1 MSKQLDSIEDIIN
14 EASENFG
21 KEFLEHYLSGS
32 FGSMSKSET
41 EILIFHLLF
50 SDFKGLS
57 NYEIS
62 NLLKISETKVKSL
75 TLNAH
80 LRYSKQSG
88 DEIVRET
95 LADIAKKFS
104 TIYDEQNGEVKI
116 HIQSSVQKR
125 EMINA
130 INNLGSF
137 ADYGLNNE
145 ILKIRINTLFSLFE
159 KFLDKEKFK
168 ETVQTYLEDKKLNEK
183 QFFDAL
189 NNRQKLIEV
198 IKKFNIKI
206 SDIIGFAVSKF

>member
-1 MSKQLDSIEDIIN
+1 MELILQRIID

-41 EILIFHLLF
+41 EILIFHLLSKHF
-50 SDFKGLS
+50 EISS

-62 NLLKISETKVKSL
+62 NLLKISETKVKNL

-80 LRYSKQSG
+80 LRYPRQSG

-95 LADIAKKFS
+95 LVDIAKKFS
-104 TIYDEQNGEVKI
+104 AIYDEQNGEVKI

-130 INNLGSF
+130 INKLGSF

-168 ETVQTYLEDKKLNEK
+168 DTVQIYLKDKKLNEK

-189 NNRQKLIEV
+189 NNSQRFIEI
-198 IKKFNIKI
+198 IKRSNIKI
-206 SDIIGFAVSKF
+206 SDVINTILNFI

>member
-1 MSKQLDSIEDIIN
+1 MELILQRIID

-41 EILIFHLLF
+41 EILIFHLLSKHF
-50 SDFKGLS
+50 EISS

-62 NLLKISETKVKSL
+62 NLLKISETKVKNL

-80 LRYSKQSG
+80 LRYPRQSG

-95 LADIAKKFS
+95 LVDIAKKFS
-104 TIYDEQNGEVKI
+104 AIYDEQNGEVKI
-116 HIQSSVQKR
+116 NIQSSVQKR

-130 INNLGSF
+130 INKLGSF

-168 ETVQTYLEDKKLNEK
+168 DTVQTYLKDKELNEK

-189 NNRQKLIEV
+189 NNYQKLIEI
-198 IKKFNIKI
+198 IKKSNIKV
-206 SDIIGFAVSKF
+206 SDFFGFVVSKIL

>member
-1 MSKQLDSIEDIIN
+1 MELILQRIID

-41 EILIFHLLF
+41 EILIFHLLSKHF
-50 SDFKGLS
+50 EISS

-62 NLLKISETKVKSL
+62 NLLKISETKVKNL

-80 LRYSKQSG
+80 LRYPRQSG

-95 LADIAKKFS
+95 LVDIAKKFS
-104 TIYDEQNGEVKI
+104 AIYDEQNGEVKI

-130 INNLGSF
+130 INKLGSF

-168 ETVQTYLEDKKLNEK
+168 DTVQTYLKDKKLNEK

-189 NNRQKLIEV
+189 NNSQRFIEI
-198 IKKFNIKI
+198 IKRSNIKI
-206 SDIIGFAVSKF
+206 SDVINTILNFI

>member
-1 MSKQLDSIEDIIN
+1 MELILQRIIN

-21 KEFLEHYLSGS
+21 KEFLEHFLSGS

-41 EILIFHLLF
+41 EILVFHLLSKHF
-50 SDFKGLS
+50 ENSS

-62 NLLKISETKVKSL
+62 NLLKISETKVKNL

-80 LRYSKQSG
+80 LRYPRQSG

-95 LADIAKKFS
+95 LVDIAKKFS
-104 TIYDEQNGEVKI
+104 AIYDEQSCEVKI
-116 HIQSSVQKR
+116 HIQSSVKKR
-125 EMINA
+125 EIINA

-137 ADYGLNNE
+137 AEYGLNNE

-168 ETVQTYLEDKKLNEK
+168 DTVQTYLKDKKLNEK

-189 NNRQKLIEV
+189 NNSQRFIEI
-198 IKKFNIKI
+198 IKRSNIKI
-206 SDIIGFAVSKF
+206 SDVINTILNFI

>member
-1 MSKQLDSIEDIIN
+1 MELILQRIID

-41 EILIFHLLF
+41 EILIFHLLSKHF
-50 SDFKGLS
+50 EISS

-62 NLLKISETKVKSL
+62 NLLKISETKVKNL

-80 LRYSKQSG
+80 LRYPKQSG

-95 LADIAKKFS
+95 LVDIAKKFS
-104 TIYDEQNGEVKI
+104 AIYDEQNCEVKI
-116 HIQSSVQKR
+116 HIQSSVKKR
-125 EMINA
+125 EIINA
-130 INNLGSF
+130 INKLGSF

-168 ETVQTYLEDKKLNEK
+168 DTVQTYLKDKKLNEK

-189 NNRQKLIEV
+189 NNSQRFIEI
-198 IKKFNIKI
+198 IKRSNIKI
-206 SDIIGFAVSKF
+206 SDVINTILNFI

>member
-1 MSKQLDSIEDIIN
+1 MELILQRIID
-14 EASENFG
+14 EASENFS
-21 KEFLEHYLSGS
+21 KEFLEHYMSGS

-41 EILIFHLLF
+41 EILIFHLLSKHF
-50 SDFKGLS
+50 EISS

-62 NLLKISETKVKSL
+62 NLLKISETKVKNL

-80 LRYSKQSG
+80 LRYPRQSG

-95 LADIAKKFS
+95 LVDIAKKFS
-104 TIYDEQNGEVKI
+104 AIYDEQNGEVKI

-130 INNLGSF
+130 INKLGSF

-168 ETVQTYLEDKKLNEK
+168 DTVQTYLKDKELNEK

-189 NNRQKLIEV
+189 NNYQKLIEI
-198 IKKFNIKI
+198 IKKSNIKV
-206 SDIIGFAVSKF
+206 SDFFGFVVSKIL

>member
-1 MSKQLDSIEDIIN
+1 MELILQRIID

-21 KEFLEHYLSGS
+21 KEFLEYYLSGS

-41 EILIFHLLF
+41 EILIFHLLSKHF
-50 SDFKGLS
+50 EISS

-62 NLLKISETKVKSL
+62 NLLKISETKVKNL

-80 LRYSKQSG
+80 LRYPRQSG

-95 LADIAKKFS
+95 LVDIAKKFS
-104 TIYDEQNGEVKI
+104 AIYDEQNGEVKI

-130 INNLGSF
+130 INKLGSF

-168 ETVQTYLEDKKLNEK
+168 DTVQTYLKDKKLNEK

-189 NNRQKLIEV
+189 NNSQRFIEI
-198 IKKFNIKI
+198 IKRSNIKI
-206 SDIIGFAVSKF
+206 SDVINTILNFI

>member
-1 MSKQLDSIEDIIN
+1 MELILQRIID

-41 EILIFHLLF
+41 EILIFHLLSKHF
-50 SDFKGLS
+50 EISS

-62 NLLKISETKVKSL
+62 NLLKISETKVKNL

-80 LRYSKQSG
+80 LRYPRQSG

-95 LADIAKKFS
+95 LVDIAKKFS
-104 TIYDEQNGEVKI
+104 AIYDEQNGEVKI
-116 HIQSSVQKR
+116 HIQSSVQKH

-145 ILKIRINTLFSLFE
+145 ILKIRINILFSLFE

-168 ETVQTYLEDKKLNEK
+168 ATVQAYLKDKELNEK

-189 NNRQKLIEV
+189 NNYQKLIEI
-198 IKKFNIKI
+198 IKKSNIKV
-206 SDIIGFAVSKF
+206 SDFFGFVVSKIL

>member
-1 MSKQLDSIEDIIN
+1 MELILQRIID

-41 EILIFHLLF
+41 EILIFHLLSKHF
-50 SDFKGLS
+50 EISS

-62 NLLKISETKVKSL
+62 NLLKISETKVKNL

-80 LRYSKQSG
+80 LRYPRQSG

-95 LADIAKKFS
+95 LVDIAKKFS
-104 TIYDEQNGEVKI
+104 AIYDEQNGEVKI

-130 INNLGSF
+130 INKLGSF
-137 ADYGLNNE
+137 ADYCLNNE

-168 ETVQTYLEDKKLNEK
+168 DTVQTYLKDKKLNEK

-189 NNRQKLIEV
+189 NNSQRFIEI
-198 IKKFNIKI
+198 IKRSNIKI
-206 SDIIGFAVSKF
+206 SDVINTILNFI

>member
-1 MSKQLDSIEDIIN
+1 MELILQRIID

-41 EILIFHLLF
+41 EILIFHLLSKHF
-50 SDFKGLS
+50 ENSS

-62 NLLKISETKVKSL
+62 NLLKISETKVKNL

-80 LRYSKQSG
+80 LRYPRQSG

-95 LADIAKKFS
+95 LVDIAKKFS
-104 TIYDEQNGEVKI
+104 AIYDEQNGEVKI

-130 INNLGSF
+130 INKLGSF

-168 ETVQTYLEDKKLNEK
+168 DTVQIYLKDKKLNEK

-189 NNRQKLIEV
+189 NNSQRFIEM
-198 IKKFNIKI
+198 IKRSNIKI
-206 SDIIGFAVSKF
+206 SDVINTILNFI

>member
-1 MSKQLDSIEDIIN
+1 MELILQRIID

-41 EILIFHLLF
+41 EILIFHLLSKHF
-50 SDFKGLS
+50 EISS

-62 NLLKISETKVKSL
+62 NLLKISETKVKNL

-80 LRYSKQSG
+80 LRYPRQSG

-95 LADIAKKFS
+95 LVDIAKKFS
-104 TIYDEQNGEVKI
+104 AIYDEQNGEVKI

-125 EMINA
+125 EMVNA

-168 ETVQTYLEDKKLNEK
+168 DTVQIYLKDKKLNEK

-189 NNRQKLIEV
+189 NNSQRFIEM
-198 IKKFNIKI
+198 IKRSDIKI
-206 SDIIGFAVSKF
+206 SDVINTILNFI

>member
-1 MSKQLDSIEDIIN
+1 MELTLQNIIN
-14 EASENFG
+14 KADQSFS

-41 EILIFHLLF
+41 EILIFHLLSKHF
-50 SDFKGLS
+50 EISS

-62 NLLKISETKVKSL
+62 NLLKISETKVKNL

-80 LRYSKQSG
+80 LRYPRQSG

-95 LADIAKKFS
+95 LVDIAKKFS
-104 TIYDEQNGEVKI
+104 AIYDEQNGEVKI

-130 INNLGSF
+130 INKLGSF

-145 ILKIRINTLFSLFE
+145 ILKSGQILY
-159 KFLDKEKFK
+159 FL
-168 ETVQTYLEDKKLNEK
+168 YLKS
-183 QFFDAL
+183 F
-189 NNRQKLIEV
+189 
-198 IKKFNIKI
+198 
-206 SDIIGFAVSKF
+206 

>member
-1 MSKQLDSIEDIIN
+1 MELILQRIID

-41 EILIFHLLF
+41 EILIFHLLSKHF
-50 SDFKGLS
+50 EISS

-62 NLLKISETKVKSL
+62 NLLKISETKVKNL

-80 LRYSKQSG
+80 LRYPRQSG
-88 DEIVRET
+88 DEIVREA
-95 LADIAKKFS
+95 LVDIAKKFS
-104 TIYDEQNGEVKI
+104 AIYDEQNGEVKI
-116 HIQSSVQKR
+116 HIQSSVKKR

-130 INNLGSF
+130 INKLGSF

-168 ETVQTYLEDKKLNEK
+168 DTVQTYLKDKKLNEK

-189 NNRQKLIEV
+189 NNSQRFIEI
-198 IKKFNIKI
+198 IKRSNIKI
-206 SDIIGFAVSKF
+206 SDVINTILNFI

>member
-1 MSKQLDSIEDIIN
+1 MELILQRIID

-41 EILIFHLLF
+41 EILIFHLLSKHF
-50 SDFKGLS
+50 EISL

-62 NLLKISETKVKSL
+62 NLLKISETKVKNL

-80 LRYSKQSG
+80 LRYPRQSG

-95 LADIAKKFS
+95 LVDIAKKFS
-104 TIYDEQNGEVKI
+104 AIYDEQNGEVKI

-130 INNLGSF
+130 INKLGSF

-168 ETVQTYLEDKKLNEK
+168 DTVQIYLKDKKLNEK

-189 NNRQKLIEV
+189 NNSQRFIEM
-198 IKKFNIKI
+198 IKRSNIKI
-206 SDIIGFAVSKF
+206 SDVINTILNFI

>member
-1 MSKQLDSIEDIIN
+1 MELILQRIID

-41 EILIFHLLF
+41 EILIFHLLSKHF
-50 SDFKGLS
+50 EISS

-62 NLLKISETKVKSL
+62 NFLKISETKVKNL

-80 LRYSKQSG
+80 LRYPRQSG

-95 LADIAKKFS
+95 LVDIAKKFS
-104 TIYDEQNGEVKI
+104 AIYDEQNGEVKI

-130 INNLGSF
+130 INKLGSF

-168 ETVQTYLEDKKLNEK
+168 DTVQTYLKDKKLNEK

-189 NNRQKLIEV
+189 NNSQRFIEI
-198 IKKFNIKI
+198 IKRSNIKI
-206 SDIIGFAVSKF
+206 SDVINTILNFI

>member
-1 MSKQLDSIEDIIN
+1 
-14 EASENFG
+14 
-21 KEFLEHYLSGS
+21 
-32 FGSMSKSET
+32 
-41 EILIFHLLF
+41 
-50 SDFKGLS
+50 
-57 NYEIS
+57 
-62 NLLKISETKVKSL
+62 
-75 TLNAH
+75 
-80 LRYSKQSG
+80 
-88 DEIVRET
+88 
-95 LADIAKKFS
+95 
-104 TIYDEQNGEVKI
+104 
-116 HIQSSVQKR
+116 
-125 EMINA
+125 MINA

-145 ILKIRINTLFSLFE
+145 ILKISINTLFSLFE

>member
-1 MSKQLDSIEDIIN
+1 MELTLQNIIN
-14 EASENFG
+14 KADQSFS

-41 EILIFHLLF
+41 EILIFHLLSKHF
-50 SDFKGLS
+50 DISS

-62 NLLKISETKVKSL
+62 NLLKISETKVKNL

-80 LRYSKQSG
+80 LRYPRQSG

-95 LADIAKKFS
+95 LVDIAKKFS
-104 TIYDEQNGEVKI
+104 AIYDEQNGEVKI

-130 INNLGSF
+130 INKLGSF

-168 ETVQTYLEDKKLNEK
+168 DTVQIYLKDKKLNEK

-189 NNRQKLIEV
+189 NNSQRF
-198 IKKFNIKI
+198 IKMIKRSDIKI
-206 SDIIGFAVSKF
+206 SDVINTILNFI